1 MVGFSR
7 EAEATGSVYRGY
19 WILETQVRELVSLG
33 MQRGVFM
40 GETFWRM
47 SLRCGQAGHCQG
59 PEEPWHECTAR
70 GGKAENGALPSIAY
84 GLFLAA
90 SGNELGVGVPEAKT

>member
-33 MQRGVFM
+33 LQRGVFM
-40 GETFWRM
+40 EQTFWRM
-47 SLRCGQAGHCQG
+47 NPGVYPSWALPG
-59 PEEPWHECTAR
+59 AR
-70 GGKAENGALPSIAY
+70 GAMAFVYGQGRKGKEWGFPLHCLWAL
-84 GLFLAA
+84 
-90 SGNELGVGVPEAKT
+90 SGSF